1 MCLLTLL
8 WGLGGVSATAT
19 IAEFLEPFYGLYWCM
34 PREKEGGFWG
44 EAGATYQSRGSNEM
58 KVWWW
63 WSGFLFVDWCG
74 WVVFLV
80 SACVESVGDRLN
92 GEVESGVWVAKPGT
106 WWPGSPYGSRMG
118 YLPWLISYRLL
129 QLNPRARGEHLTHQL
144 SWIAAW
150 LLVTR
155 VCPVYLVDQ
164 LALIS
169 PVSPYNWANGS
180 SVDVFLC
187 LVIMALVLRGVG
199 AILGNGYGIQGQN
212 YVTVLLGSEMSAE
225 FQCRNLILGI

>member
-63 WSGFLFVDWCG
+63 WSSFLFMDWCG

-164 LALIS
+164 LALLFCK
-169 PVSPYNWANGS
+169 P
-180 SVDVFLC
+180 L
-187 LVIMALVLRGVG
+187 
-199 AILGNGYGIQGQN
+199 
-212 YVTVLLGSEMSAE
+212 
-225 FQCRNLILGI
+225 